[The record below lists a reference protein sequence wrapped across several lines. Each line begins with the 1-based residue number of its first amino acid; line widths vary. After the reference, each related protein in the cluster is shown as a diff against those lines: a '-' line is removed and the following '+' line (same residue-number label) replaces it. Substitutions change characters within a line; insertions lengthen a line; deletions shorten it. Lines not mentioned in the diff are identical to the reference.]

1 MKVQSGA
8 RKQFA
13 AALTL
18 GALALVT
25 ACGGSSGGKAATGSG
40 KPLRVLF
47 VGGLTGPLSTTAV
60 AIQRGVTASVE
71 HINASGGVKGRK
83 LELVSKDDQSDPT
96 RAVTVLQGE
105 LNGSSKPDLVIAGVG
120 SNEALAMAPLLAR
133 SKTVG
138 IASAVSPKLNDPG
151 LYPYFFSEA
160 FPASDQ
166 VKAAGVYLAAKGDV
180 KKVALVAPSD
190 ALGDGTAANFAAAF
204 TGGTIQ
210 TQVFRFPTDAVDFTP
225 VLQKTAA
232 WKPDWIYMEGSGAQA
247 PILLASREKAGA
259 NSIKTIAGAT
269 ASSQPL
275 LKLGKGKQ
283 LENLYATLTPNAA
296 YIEPAKR
303 SEEFNAFFKAIQAQ
317 GALVTSP
324 YVYSVGWD
332 NVAIWAKALGRV
344 SGDITGEK
352 VKAAMESEPAK
363 AAGAQ
368 FPVYSGQYSATNH
381 MHGGHPEDFLFA
393 QLQEYKDGMLVIK
406 PE

>member
-1 MKVQSGA
+1 MKVQSA
-8 RKQFA
+8 PRKRIA
-13 AALTL
+13 AAFGIGT
-18 GALALVT
+18 LALVA
-25 ACGGSSGGKAATGSG
+25 ACGGSSGTKASG
-40 KPLRVLF
+40 GNSKPLRVLF
-47 VGGLTGPLSTTAV
+47 VGGLTGPLSTTAIAV
-60 AIQRGVTASVE
+60 QRGVTASVE
-71 HINASGGVKGRK
+71 HVNAGGGVKGRK
-83 LELVSKDDQSDPT
+83 LELTSKDDQSDPT
-96 RAVTVLQGE
+96 RAVSVLQAE
-105 LNGSSKPDLVIAGVG
+105 LSGSNKPDLVIAGVG

-133 SKTVG
+133 NKTIG

-166 VKAAGVYLAAKGDV
+166 VKAAAVYLAGLGNV

-204 TGGTIQ
+204 TGGSIQ

-225 VLQKTAA
+225 VLQKTLAS
-232 WKPDWIYMEGSGAQA
+232 KPDWIYMEGSGAQA

-259 NSIKTIAGAT
+259 TSIKTIAGAT

-296 YIEPAKR
+296 YIDPSKR
-303 SEEFNAFFKAIQAQ
+303 SDEFNAFFKGIQDQ

-332 NVAIWAKALGRV
+332 NVSIWVKALGRV

-352 VKAAMESEPAK
+352 VKTALESEPAK
-363 AAGAQ
+363 EPGAQ
-368 FPVYSGQYSATNH
+368 FPVYSGQYTPTNH
-381 MHGGHPEDFLFA
+381 MHGGHPEDFTFA
-393 QLQEYKDGMLVIK
+393 QLEGYKDGMLVTK
-406 PE
+406 SG